1 MENTTRA
8 NRLINEKSPYLQQ
21 HAYNPVDWYA
31 WGEEP
36 FRRALEEDKPVFLSI
51 GYSTCHWCHVME
63 EESFENDDIAAILN
77 DHFIAIKVDREERP
91 DVDQIY
97 MLATQAMTGAGG
109 WPMSVFLFGDKKP
122 FYAGTYFPQQRRHNH
137 PGFAELLQAI
147 SQAWRDNRKGLTGSA
162 EKITSFLGSISPQ
175 SASQHI
181 DAGWSEIGFQSL
193 RQIYDAEHHGFGT
206 RNKFPR
212 PATFSFLHA
221 YGRRTGNEE
230 AIAMARETLTAMA
243 EGGMYDHLGGG
254 FHRYS
259 VDRLWRIPHFE
270 KMLYDQAQLVVSY
283 LEMFQ
288 LTGTPFFARVAE
300 ETIDYVLRDLRD
312 PRGGLYSAEDADSVN
327 PYNQEE
333 RGEGAFYLWQADEIE
348 KLLDSDDAQLF
359 LDRYGIEKNGN
370 ALEDPAEEFTGRNI
384 LYIHTSLAELAAE
397 RDMRITA
404 VRESLDRSKA
414 ALFAQREQRIRP
426 FLDDKILT
434 SWNGLM
440 LSALARAGRILGK
453 SRYLKEAETVA
464 SFILENLMV
473 DGRLLRRWRDGEAR
487 FDAVL
492 EDYAFFIQGLLD
504 LYDATHNCAHLRKA
518 IDLSSQQIDLF
529 ADSDGGFFTSQE
541 KPDLLTRMKETHDG
555 AEPSG
560 NSVAALNFLRLGRML
575 SQAKWTTTAE
585 KTIRTFGS
593 ELENQGSAMV
603 LMLAALELS
612 LHPPTQLVIA
622 GNTSSPDTQA
632 LLTQVQRRYL
642 PQLQVL
648 LADRGENQHFLLQYI
663 DHIGGMTRIENKSTA
678 YLCKDYSCQAP
689 TINPQKLAELLEQI
703 S

>member
-1 MENTTRA
+1 
-8 NRLINEKSPYLQQ
+8 S
-21 HAYNPVDWYA
+21 
-31 WGEEP
+31 
-36 FRRALEEDKPVFLSI
+36 S
-51 GYSTCHWCHVME
+51 
-63 EESFENDDIAAILN
+63 
-77 DHFIAIKVDREERP
+77 
-91 DVDQIY
+91 
-97 MLATQAMTGAGG
+97 
-109 WPMSVFLFGDKKP
+109 
-122 FYAGTYFPQQRRHNH
+122 
-137 PGFAELLQAI
+137 
-147 SQAWRDNRKGLTGSA
+147 
-162 EKITSFLGSISPQ
+162 SPQ

-593 ELENQGSAMV
+593 VLENQGSAMV